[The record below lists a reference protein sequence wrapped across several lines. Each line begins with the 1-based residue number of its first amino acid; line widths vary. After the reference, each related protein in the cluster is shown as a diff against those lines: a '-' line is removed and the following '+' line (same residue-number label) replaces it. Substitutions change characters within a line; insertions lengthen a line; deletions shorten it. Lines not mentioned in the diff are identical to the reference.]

1 MHNAAAAVAKLDCKM
16 TNEERIVDLGKAEPI
31 RMRLAATVQKL

>member
-16 TNEERIVDLGKAEPI
+16 TNEERIVDLGEAEPI
-31 RMRLAATVQKL
+31 GMSIFFTV